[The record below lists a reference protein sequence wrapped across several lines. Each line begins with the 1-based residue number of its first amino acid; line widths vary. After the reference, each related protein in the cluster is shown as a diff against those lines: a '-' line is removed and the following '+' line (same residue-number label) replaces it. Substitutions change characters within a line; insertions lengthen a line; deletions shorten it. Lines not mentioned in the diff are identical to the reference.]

1 MKRHVT
7 LYSLVA
13 MLVLLVAISGCDKET
28 DQSTF
33 ETPDQY
39 IPLQVGKYIRYQ
51 VDSLIWL
58 NVGDNYAIR
67 SYQAKDV
74 VEGTGTDLLGR
85 PSWRVQRYMRSLKS
99 TNEAEWAPAF
109 NYEVVRAGNNIEL
122 VENNL
127 RFVKMQTPLVE
138 GRGFMGNGYLPSSLY
153 YDQFKLTITGNIG
166 KWESTYEEFGAAEI
180 NGKNYDSTITVTMVN
195 DSIEV
200 PIIDR
205 SRSASKTV
213 WVEKYAKGI
222 GLIYRDVALWEY
234 NPPSLG
240 NAASYA
246 GFGIR
251 LTILDHN

>member
-7 LYSLVA
+7 LFPLVVILAVLVA
-13 MLVLLVAISGCDKET
+13 MTGCDKET
-28 DQSTF
+28 DKTAF
-33 ETPDQY
+33 ETPETY
-39 IPLQVGKYIRYQ
+39 MPLAVGKYIRYQ

-67 SYQAKDV
+67 SYQAKDI

-85 PSWRVQRYMRSLKS
+85 PSYRIQRYMRSLNS
-99 TNEAEWAPAF
+99 TNEADWAAAF
-109 NYEVVRAGNNIEL
+109 TYEVVNGATGIEL
-122 VENNL
+122 IENNL

-138 GRGFMGNGYLPSSLY
+138 GRAFMGNGYLPSSLY
-153 YDQFKLTITGNIG
+153 YDNFKLTITGNIG
-166 KWESTYEEFGAAEI
+166 KWESTYEEFGPATI
-180 NGKNYDSTITVTMVN
+180 NGKNYDSTITVTMIN
-195 DSIEV
+195 DSLDV
-200 PIIDR
+200 PIIDH

-222 GLIYRDVALWEY
+222 GLVYRDVALWEY

-251 LTILDHN
+251 LTMLDHN